1 MKLNYWMRQNIKAY
15 NNDSSSNEFAA
26 LLQQDL
32 DKRVTKESSLVD
44 AIVTKIEDKIV
55 LCDIGLKSE
64 ATINKSELTS
74 EEIETLKVGDKL
86 ELFIERLESKHG
98 EVIAS
103 REKAKRV
110 KSWNRIQ
117 KAFDDQTKVTGT
129 IKSSVKGGFACE
141 IFGIQAFVPSSQLA
155 DAPIRNPNDFINK
168 PLEFLIIKID
178 NIRMNVI
185 ASRRVLLE
193 ETKNVSKDE
202 ILAKFKVG
210 DIIKGKI
217 KAIQSYGAFV
227 SVESLD
233 CLLHTSEISHLRVS
247 APEEIFTIGEEVTAQ
262 ILEIDNTQK
271 RMSLSIK
278 AMSPDPYIGI
288 ENKYKVGEVYEVKIS
303 KLTDFGAFAEL
314 DAGIAGL
321 IHTSEIKHLNKNVN
335 PRTVFKVGD
344 VVKVKLKELDLEKK
358 KLVLSYKDTQENPI
372 EDFKKRYPI
381 NSILDAKIVNK
392 KEFGLFLNTGDSE
405 IDIFIHY
412 KQLDYS
418 ESSDA
423 LNNYKKGNTVK
434 FKIIDIKDDKVNGS
448 VRALLEDPFDVFKGK
463 RQGDV
468 VTAKVAEIL
477 DNYIRVNVGEKRF
490 SVIIR
495 KAEIAVEKADQR
507 TNRFAVG
514 DALDAM
520 IVLLDEKERKVEL
533 SVKKLEEKQT
543 KETIKKYKNVDSG
556 ASLADI
562 LGPAMLSEKKP
573 KKSKKDKKEE

>member
-1 MKLNYWMRQNIKAY
+1 MRQNIKAY

-129 IKSSVKGGFACE
+129 IKSSVKGGFSCE

-381 NSILDAKIVNK
+381 NSVLEAKIVNK

-423 LNNYKKGNTVK
+423 LNNYKKGDTVK

>member
-1 MKLNYWMRQNIKAY
+1 MQQNIKAY
-15 NNDSSSNEFAA
+15 NEDSSSNEFAS

-32 DKRVTKESSLVD
+32 DKRVTAESSLVNG
-44 AIVTKIEDKIV
+44 IVSRIEEKIILIDV
-55 LCDIGLKSE
+55 GLKSE
-64 ATINKSELTS
+64 GVINKSELTS
-74 EEIETLKVGDKL
+74 EELETLKVGDEL
-86 ELFIERLESKHG
+86 EVFIERLESKHG
-98 EVIAS
+98 EVILS

-155 DAPIRNPNDFINK
+155 DSPIRNPNDFINK

-193 ETKNVSKDE
+193 ESKNMSKDE
-202 ILAKFKVG
+202 VLAKFKVG
-210 DIIKGKI
+210 DVVKGKI

-247 APEEIFTIGEEVTAQ
+247 SPEEIFTVGEEVTAQ

-314 DAGIAGL
+314 DSGVAGL

-344 VVKVKLKELDLEKK
+344 KVLVKLKELDLEKK

-381 NSILDAKIVNK
+381 NTIVEAKIVNV
-392 KEFGLFLNTGDSE
+392 KEFGIFLNTGDSE

-418 ESSDA
+418 ESSEVIK
-423 LNNYKKGNTVK
+423 NYKKGDKVK
-434 FKIIDIKDDKVNGS
+434 FKIIDVKDDKVNGS
-448 VRALLEDPFDVFKGK
+448 VRALLTDPFEFYKDKKKG
-463 RQGDV
+463 DTIT
-468 VTAKVAEIL
+468 VTIAEIM
-477 DNYIRVNVGEKRF
+477 DSYIKVNAGEKRH
-490 SVIIR
+490 SSII
-495 KAEIAVEKADQR
+495 KKNEIAIEKADQR
-507 TNRFAVG
+507 SSRFAVS
-514 DALDAM
+514 DKIDVL
-520 IVLLDEKERKVEL
+520 IVNIDHLERKVEL
-533 SVKKLEEKQT
+533 SVRKLEEKLQ
-543 KETIKKYKNVDSG
+543 KEAIKKYSNVDSG
-556 ASLADI
+556 MALSDI
-562 LGPAMLSEKKP
+562 LGPALSAEKKP

>member
-1 MKLNYWMRQNIKAY
+1 MQHNIKAY
-15 NNDSSSNEFAA
+15 NDASSSNEFAA
-26 LLQQDL
+26 LLKSDL
-32 DKRVTKESSLVD
+32 DKRVTAESSLVNG
-44 AIVTKIEDKIV
+44 IVSRIEEKIILIDV
-55 LCDIGLKSE
+55 GLKSE
-64 ATINKSELTS
+64 GVINKSELTS
-74 EEIETLKVGDKL
+74 DELETLKVGQEL
-86 ELFIERLESKHG
+86 EVFIERLESKHG
-98 EVIAS
+98 EVILS

-129 IKSSVKGGFACE
+129 IKSSVKGGFSCE

-155 DAPIRNPNDFINK
+155 DSPIRNPNDFINK

-193 ETKNVSKDE
+193 ESKNQSKDE
-202 ILAKFKVG
+202 VIAKFKVG
-210 DIIKGKI
+210 DIVKGKI

-227 SVESLD
+227 SVDSLD
-233 CLLHTSEISHLRVS
+233 CLLHTSEISHLRVNS
-247 APEEIFTIGEEVTAQ
+247 PEEIFQVGEEVTAQ
-262 ILEIDNTQK
+262 IIEIDNVQK

-278 AMSPDPYIGI
+278 AMSPDPYIGV
-288 ENKYKVGEVYEVKIS
+288 ENKYKVGQIYEVKIS

-314 DAGIAGL
+314 DSGVAGL

-358 KLVLSYKDTQENPI
+358 KIVLSYKDTQENPI

-381 NSILDAKIVNK
+381 NTVLEAKIVNK

-423 LNNYKKGNTVK
+423 LTNYKKGDSVK

-463 RQGDV
+463 KKGDV
-468 VTAKVAEIL
+468 VTVKVAEIL

-490 SVIIR
+490 PIIIK
-495 KAEIAVEKADQR
+495 KAEIAIEKADQR

-520 IVLLDEKERKVEL
+520 IVTLEEKERKVEL
-533 SVKKLEEKQT
+533 SVKKLEEKQQ
-543 KETIKKYKNVDSG
+543 KETIAKFKNVDSG

-562 LGPAMLSEKKP
+562 LGPALKAEKKP
-573 KKSKKDKKEE
+573 KKSKKEE

>member
-1 MKLNYWMRQNIKAY
+1 MQHNIKAY
-15 NNDSSSNEFAA
+15 NDDSSSNEFAA
-26 LLQQDL
+26 LLKSDL
-32 DKRVTKESSLVD
+32 DKRVTAESSLVNG
-44 AIVTKIEDKIV
+44 IVSRIEEKIILIDV
-55 LCDIGLKSE
+55 GLKSE
-64 ATINKSELTS
+64 GVINKSELTS
-74 EEIETLKVGDKL
+74 DELETLKVGDEL
-86 ELFIERLESKHG
+86 EVFIERLESKHG
-98 EVIAS
+98 EVILS

-129 IKSSVKGGFACE
+129 IKSSVKGGFSCE

-193 ETKNVSKDE
+193 ESKNQSKDE
-202 ILAKFKVG
+202 VIAKFKVG
-210 DIIKGKI
+210 DIVKGKI

-227 SVESLD
+227 SVDSLD
-233 CLLHTSEISHLRVS
+233 CLLHTSEISHLRVNS
-247 APEEIFTIGEEVTAQ
+247 PEEIFTVGEEVTAQ
-262 ILEIDNTQK
+262 IIEIDNVQK

-288 ENKYKVGEVYEVKIS
+288 ENKYKVGEIYEVKIS

-314 DAGIAGL
+314 DSGVAGL

-358 KLVLSYKDTQENPI
+358 KIVLSYKDTQENPI

-381 NSILDAKIVNK
+381 NTVLKAKIVNK

-423 LNNYKKGNTVK
+423 LNNYKKGYSVK
-434 FKIIDIKDDKVNGS
+434 FKIIDIKYDKVNGS
-448 VRALLEDPFDVFKGK
+448 VRALLEDPFDIFKDK
-463 RQGDV
+463 KKGDV
-468 VTAKVAEIL
+468 VTVKVAEIL

-490 SVIIR
+490 PVIIK
-495 KAEIAVEKADQR
+495 KAEIAIEKADQR

-520 IVLLDEKERKVEL
+520 IVTLEEKERKVEL
-533 SVKKLEEKQT
+533 SVKKLEEKQQ
-543 KETIKKYKNVDSG
+543 KETIAKFKNVDSG

-562 LGPAMLSEKKP
+562 LGPALKAEKKP
-573 KKSKKDKKEE
+573 KKSKKEE

>member
-1 MKLNYWMRQNIKAY
+1 MRQNIKAY

-381 NSILDAKIVNK
+381 NTILEAKIVNK

-423 LNNYKKGNTVK
+423 LNNYKKGDTVK

>member
-1 MKLNYWMRQNIKAY
+1 MQHNIKAY
-15 NNDSSSNEFAA
+15 NQDSSSNEFAA
-26 LLQQDL
+26 LLKSDL
-32 DKRVTKESSLVD
+32 DKRVTAESSLVNG
-44 AIVTKIEDKIV
+44 IVSRIEEKIV
-55 LCDIGLKSE
+55 LIDVGLKSE
-64 ATINKSELTS
+64 GVINKSELTS
-74 EEIETLKVGDKL
+74 EELETLKVGQEL
-86 ELFIERLESKHG
+86 EVFIERLESKHG
-98 EVIAS
+98 EVILS

-178 NIRMNVI
+178 NVRMNVI

-193 ETKNVSKDE
+193 ESKNQSKDE
-202 ILAKFKVG
+202 VIAKFKVG
-210 DIIKGKI
+210 DIVKGRI

-233 CLLHTSEISHLRVS
+233 CLLHTSEISHLRVNS
-247 APEEIFTIGEEVTAQ
+247 PEEVFSVGEEVTAQ
-262 ILEIDNTQK
+262 IIEIDNAQK

-288 ENKYKVGEVYEVKIS
+288 ENKYKVGEIYEVKIS

-314 DAGIAGL
+314 DSGVAGL

-358 KLVLSYKDTQENPI
+358 KIVLSYKDTQENPI

-381 NSILDAKIVNK
+381 NTVLEAKIVNK

-423 LNNYKKGNTVK
+423 LNNYKKGDTVK

-448 VRALLEDPFDVFKGK
+448 VRALLEDPFDIFKDK
-463 RQGDV
+463 KKGDV
-468 VTAKVAEIL
+468 VTVKVAEIL

-490 SVIIR
+490 PVIIK
-495 KAEIAVEKADQR
+495 KAEIAIEKADQR

-520 IVLLDEKERKVEL
+520 IVALEEKERKVEL
-533 SVKKLEEKQT
+533 SVKKLEEKQQ
-543 KETIKKYKNVDSG
+543 KETIAKFKNVDSG

-562 LGPAMLSEKKP
+562 LGPALKAEKKP
-573 KKSKKDKKEE
+573 KKSKKEE

>member
-1 MKLNYWMRQNIKAY
+1 MQQNIKAY
-15 NNDSSSNEFAA
+15 NQDSSSNEFAA
-26 LLQQDL
+26 LLQEDL

-44 AIVTKIEDKIV
+44 AIVTKIEEKIV

-74 EEIETLKVGDKL
+74 EEIENLKVGDKL

-193 ETKNVSKDE
+193 ESKNVSKDE

-288 ENKYKVGEVYEVKIS
+288 ENKYKVGEIYEVKIS

-381 NSILDAKIVNK
+381 NTVLDAKIVNK

-423 LNNYKKGNTVK
+423 LNSYKKGDTVK

-448 VRALLEDPFDVFKGK
+448 VRALLEDPFDFFKGK
-463 RQGDV
+463 KQGDI

-520 IVLLDEKERKVEL
+520 IDLLDEKERKVEL

-562 LGPAMLSEKKP
+562 LGPAMQSEKKP

>member
-1 MKLNYWMRQNIKAY
+1 MRQNIKAY

-335 PRTVFKVGD
+335 PRNVFKVGD

-381 NSILDAKIVNK
+381 NSVLDAKIVNK

-423 LNNYKKGNTVK
+423 LNNYKKGDTVK

>member
-1 MKLNYWMRQNIKAY
+1 MQQNIKAY
-15 NNDSSSNEFAA
+15 NEDSSSNEFAS
-26 LLQQDL
+26 LLQEDL
-32 DKRVTKESSLVD
+32 NKRVTKESSLVD
-44 AIVTKIEDKIV
+44 AVVTKIDEKIILADV
-55 LCDIGLKSE
+55 GLKSE
-64 ATINKSELTS
+64 CTINKSEFTS
-74 EEIETLKVGDKL
+74 EEIETLKVGDKV
-86 ELFIERLESKHG
+86 ELFIERLESKFG

-155 DAPIRNPNDFINK
+155 DSPIRNPNDFINK

-193 ETKNVSKDE
+193 ESKNMSKDE
-202 ILAKFKVG
+202 VLAKFKVG
-210 DIIKGKI
+210 DVVKGKI

-247 APEEIFTIGEEVTAQ
+247 SPEEIFTVGEEVTAQ

-314 DAGIAGL
+314 DSGVAGL
-321 IHTSEIKHLNKNVN
+321 IHTSEIEHLNKNVN

-344 VVKVKLKELDLEKK
+344 KVLVKLKELDLEKK

-381 NSILDAKIVNK
+381 NTIVEAKIVNV
-392 KEFGLFLNTGDSE
+392 KEFGIFLNTGDSE

-418 ESSDA
+418 ESSEVIK
-423 LNNYKKGNTVK
+423 NYKKGDKVK
-434 FKIIDIKDDKVNGS
+434 FKIIDVKDDKVNGS
-448 VRALLEDPFDVFKGK
+448 VRALLTDPFEFYKDKKKG
-463 RQGDV
+463 DTIT
-468 VTAKVAEIL
+468 VTIAEIM
-477 DNYIRVNVGEKRF
+477 DSYIKVNAGEKRH
-490 SVIIR
+490 SSII
-495 KAEIAVEKADQR
+495 KKNEIAIEKADQR
-507 TNRFAVG
+507 SSRFAVS
-514 DALDAM
+514 DKIDVL
-520 IVLLDEKERKVEL
+520 IVNIDHLERKVEL
-533 SVKKLEEKQT
+533 SVRKLEEKLQ
-543 KETIKKYKNVDSG
+543 KEAIKKYSNVDSG
-556 ASLADI
+556 MALSDI
-562 LGPAMLSEKKP
+562 LGPALSAEKKP

>member
-1 MKLNYWMRQNIKAY
+1 MRQNIKAY

-288 ENKYKVGEVYEVKIS
+288 ENKYKVGEIYEVKIS

-381 NSILDAKIVNK
+381 NSVLDAKIVNK

-423 LNNYKKGNTVK
+423 LNNYKKGDTVK

>member
-1 MKLNYWMRQNIKAY
+1 MQHNIKAY
-15 NNDSSSNEFAA
+15 NDDSSSNEFAA
-26 LLQQDL
+26 LLKSDL
-32 DKRVTKESSLVD
+32 DKRVTAESSLVNG
-44 AIVTKIEDKIV
+44 IVSRIEEKIILIDV
-55 LCDIGLKSE
+55 GLKSE
-64 ATINKSELTS
+64 GVINKSELTS
-74 EEIETLKVGDKL
+74 DELETLKVGDEL
-86 ELFIERLESKHG
+86 EVFIERLESKHG
-98 EVIAS
+98 EVILS

-193 ETKNVSKDE
+193 ESKNQSKDE
-202 ILAKFKVG
+202 VIAKFKVG
-210 DIIKGKI
+210 DIVKGKI

-227 SVESLD
+227 SVDSLD
-233 CLLHTSEISHLRVS
+233 CLLHTSEISHLRVNS
-247 APEEIFTIGEEVTAQ
+247 PEEIFTVGEEVTAQ
-262 ILEIDNTQK
+262 IIEIDNVQK

-288 ENKYKVGEVYEVKIS
+288 ENKYKVGEIYEVKIS

-314 DAGIAGL
+314 DSGVAGL

-358 KLVLSYKDTQENPI
+358 KIVLSYKDTQENPI

-381 NSILDAKIVNK
+381 NTVLDAKIVNK

-423 LNNYKKGNTVK
+423 LNNYKKGDSVK

-448 VRALLEDPFDVFKGK
+448 VRALLEDPFDIFKDK
-463 RQGDV
+463 KKGDV
-468 VTAKVAEIL
+468 VTVKVAEIL

-490 SVIIR
+490 PVIIK
-495 KAEIAVEKADQR
+495 KAEIAIEKADQR

-520 IVLLDEKERKVEL
+520 IVTLEEKERKVEL
-533 SVKKLEEKQT
+533 SVKKLEEKQQ
-543 KETIKKYKNVDSG
+543 KETIAKYKNVDSG
-556 ASLADI
+556 AALADI
-562 LGPAMLSEKKP
+562 LGPALKAEKKP
-573 KKSKKDKKEE
+573 KKSKKEE

>member
-1 MKLNYWMRQNIKAY
+1 MRQNIKAY

-26 LLQQDL
+26 LLQEDL
-32 DKRVTKESSLVD
+32 NKRVTKESSLVD
-44 AIVTKIEDKIV
+44 AVVTKIDEKIILADV
-55 LCDIGLKSE
+55 GLKSE
-64 ATINKSELTS
+64 CTINKSEFTS
-74 EEIETLKVGDKL
+74 EEIETLKVGDKV
-86 ELFIERLESKHG
+86 ELFIERLESKFG

-178 NIRMNVI
+178 NVRMNVI

-202 ILAKFKVG
+202 VLAKFKVG
-210 DIIKGKI
+210 DIVKGKI

-247 APEEIFTIGEEVTAQ
+247 SPEEIFTIGEEVTAQ
-262 ILEIDNTQK
+262 IIEIDNTQK

-278 AMSPDPYIGI
+278 AMTPDPYIGI

-381 NSILDAKIVNK
+381 NTVLDAKIVNK

-423 LNNYKKGNTVK
+423 LNTYKKGDTVK

-448 VRALLEDPFDVFKGK
+448 VRALLEDPFDIFKDK
-463 RQGDV
+463 KKGDV

-490 SVIIR
+490 PVIIK

-520 IVLLDEKERKVEL
+520 IVHLDERERKVEL
-533 SVKKLEEKQT
+533 SVKKLEEKQQ
-543 KETIKKYKNVDSG
+543 KETIAKYKNVDSG
-556 ASLADI
+556 AALADI
-562 LGPAMLSEKKP
+562 LGPALKAEKKP

>member
-1 MKLNYWMRQNIKAY
+1 MQQNIKAY
-15 NNDSSSNEFAA
+15 NEDSSSNEFAS
-26 LLQQDL
+26 LLQEDL
-32 DKRVTKESSLVD
+32 NKRVTKESSLVD
-44 AIVTKIEDKIV
+44 AVVTKIDEKIILADV
-55 LCDIGLKSE
+55 GLKSE
-64 ATINKSELTS
+64 CTINKSEFTS
-74 EEIETLKVGDKL
+74 EEIESLKVGDKV
-86 ELFIERLESKHG
+86 ELFIERLESKFG

-155 DAPIRNPNDFINK
+155 DSPIRNPNDFINK

-193 ETKNVSKDE
+193 ESKNMSKDE
-202 ILAKFKVG
+202 VLAKFKVG
-210 DIIKGKI
+210 DVVKGKI

-247 APEEIFTIGEEVTAQ
+247 SPEEIFTVGEEVTAQ

-288 ENKYKVGEVYEVKIS
+288 ENKYKVGEIYEVKIS
-303 KLTDFGAFAEL
+303 KCTDFGAFAEL
-314 DAGIAGL
+314 DSGVAGL

-344 VVKVKLKELDLEKK
+344 KVLVKLKELDLEKK

-381 NSILDAKIVNK
+381 NTIVEAKIVNV
-392 KEFGLFLNTGDSE
+392 KEFGIFLNTGDSE

-418 ESSDA
+418 ESSEVIK
-423 LNNYKKGNTVK
+423 NYKKGDKVK
-434 FKIIDIKDDKVNGS
+434 FKIIDVKDDKVNGS
-448 VRALLEDPFDVFKGK
+448 VRALLTDPFEFYKDKKKG
-463 RQGDV
+463 DTIT
-468 VTAKVAEIL
+468 VTIAEIM
-477 DNYIRVNVGEKRF
+477 DSYIKVNAGEKRH
-490 SVIIR
+490 SSII
-495 KAEIAVEKADQR
+495 KKNEIAIEKADQR
-507 TNRFAVG
+507 SSRFAVS
-514 DALDAM
+514 DKIDVL
-520 IVLLDEKERKVEL
+520 IVNIDHLERKVEL
-533 SVKKLEEKQT
+533 SVRKLEEKLQ
-543 KETIKKYKNVDSG
+543 KEAIKKYSNVDSG
-556 ASLADI
+556 MALSDI
-562 LGPAMLSEKKP
+562 LGPALSAEKKP

>member
-1 MKLNYWMRQNIKAY
+1 MQHNIKAY
-15 NNDSSSNEFAA
+15 NDDSSSNEFAA
-26 LLQQDL
+26 LLKSDL
-32 DKRVTKESSLVD
+32 DKRVTAESSLVNG
-44 AIVTKIEDKIV
+44 IVSRIEEKIILIDV
-55 LCDIGLKSE
+55 GLKSE
-64 ATINKSELTS
+64 GVINKSELTS
-74 EEIETLKVGDKL
+74 DELETLKVGDEL
-86 ELFIERLESKHG
+86 EVFIERLESKHG
-98 EVIAS
+98 EVILS

-129 IKSSVKGGFACE
+129 IKSSVKGGFSCE

-193 ETKNVSKDE
+193 ESKNQSKDE
-202 ILAKFKVG
+202 VIAKFKVG
-210 DIIKGKI
+210 DIVKGKI

-227 SVESLD
+227 SVDSLD
-233 CLLHTSEISHLRVS
+233 CLLHTSEISHLRVNS
-247 APEEIFTIGEEVTAQ
+247 PEEIFQVGEEVTAQ
-262 ILEIDNTQK
+262 IIEIDNVQK

-278 AMSPDPYIGI
+278 AMSPDPYIGV
-288 ENKYKVGEVYEVKIS
+288 ENKYKVGEIYEVKIS

-314 DAGIAGL
+314 DSGVAGL

-358 KLVLSYKDTQENPI
+358 KIVLSYKDTQENPI

-381 NSILDAKIVNK
+381 NTVLEAKIVNK

-423 LNNYKKGNTVK
+423 LNNYKKGDSVK

-448 VRALLEDPFDVFKGK
+448 VRALLEDPFDVFKDK
-463 RQGDV
+463 KKGDV
-468 VTAKVAEIL
+468 VTVKVAEIL

-490 SVIIR
+490 PIIIK
-495 KAEIAVEKADQR
+495 KAEIAIEKADQR

-520 IVLLDEKERKVEL
+520 IVTLEEKERKVEL
-533 SVKKLEEKQT
+533 SVKKLEEKQQ
-543 KETIKKYKNVDSG
+543 KETIAKFKNVDSG

-562 LGPAMLSEKKP
+562 LGPALKAEKKP
-573 KKSKKDKKEE
+573 KKSKKKE

>member
-1 MKLNYWMRQNIKAY
+1 MRQNIKAY

-381 NSILDAKIVNK
+381 NSVLEAKIVNK

-423 LNNYKKGNTVK
+423 LNNYKKGDTVK

>member
-1 MKLNYWMRQNIKAY
+1 MRQNIKAY

-288 ENKYKVGEVYEVKIS
+288 EKKYKVGEVYEVKIS

-381 NSILDAKIVNK
+381 NSVLEAKIVNK

-423 LNNYKKGNTVK
+423 LNNYKKGDTVK

-463 RQGDV
+463 KKGDV

>member
-1 MKLNYWMRQNIKAY
+1 MRQNIKAY

-74 EEIETLKVGDKL
+74 EEIENLKVGDKL

-381 NSILDAKIVNK
+381 NSVLDAKIVNK

-423 LNNYKKGNTVK
+423 LNNYKKGDTVK

>member
-1 MKLNYWMRQNIKAY
+1 MRQNIKAY

-193 ETKNVSKDE
+193 ESKNVSKDE

-381 NSILDAKIVNK
+381 NSVLDAKIVNK

-423 LNNYKKGNTVK
+423 LNNYKKGDTVK

>member
-1 MKLNYWMRQNIKAY
+1 MRQNIKAY

-202 ILAKFKVG
+202 VLAKFKVG
-210 DIIKGKI
+210 DIVKGKI

-247 APEEIFTIGEEVTAQ
+247 SPEEIFTVGEEVTAQ
-262 ILEIDNTQK
+262 IIEIDNTQK

-278 AMSPDPYIGI
+278 AMTPDPYIGV
-288 ENKYKVGEVYEVKIS
+288 ENKYKVGEIYDVKIS

-381 NSILDAKIVNK
+381 NSVLEAKIVNK

-423 LNNYKKGNTVK
+423 LNNYKKGDTVK

>member
-1 MKLNYWMRQNIKAY
+1 MQHNIKAY
-15 NNDSSSNEFAA
+15 NDDSSSNEFAA
-26 LLQQDL
+26 LLKSDL
-32 DKRVTKESSLVD
+32 DKRVTAESSLVNG
-44 AIVTKIEDKIV
+44 IVSRIEEKIILIDV
-55 LCDIGLKSE
+55 GLKSE
-64 ATINKSELTS
+64 GVINKSELTS
-74 EEIETLKVGDKL
+74 DELETLKVGDEL
-86 ELFIERLESKHG
+86 EVFIERLESKHG
-98 EVIAS
+98 EVILS

-193 ETKNVSKDE
+193 ESKNQSKDE
-202 ILAKFKVG
+202 VIAKFKVG
-210 DIIKGKI
+210 DIVKGKI

-227 SVESLD
+227 SVDSLD
-233 CLLHTSEISHLRVS
+233 CLLHTSEISHLRVNS
-247 APEEIFTIGEEVTAQ
+247 PEEIFTVGEEVTAQ
-262 ILEIDNTQK
+262 IIEIDNVQK

-288 ENKYKVGEVYEVKIS
+288 ENKYKVGEIYEVKIS

-314 DAGIAGL
+314 DSGVAGL

-358 KLVLSYKDTQENPI
+358 KIVLSYKDTQENPI

-381 NSILDAKIVNK
+381 NTVLKAKIVNK

-423 LNNYKKGNTVK
+423 LNNYKKGDAVK

-448 VRALLEDPFDVFKGK
+448 VRALLEDPFDIFKDK
-463 RQGDV
+463 KKGDV
-468 VTAKVAEIL
+468 VTVKVAEIL

-490 SVIIR
+490 PVIIK
-495 KAEIAVEKADQR
+495 KAEIAIEKADQR

-520 IVLLDEKERKVEL
+520 IVTLEEKERKVEL
-533 SVKKLEEKQT
+533 SVKKLEEKQQ
-543 KETIKKYKNVDSG
+543 KETIAKFKNVDSG

-562 LGPAMLSEKKP
+562 LGPALKAEKKP
-573 KKSKKDKKEE
+573 KKSKKEE

>member
-288 ENKYKVGEVYEVKIS
+288 ENKYKVGEIYEVKIS

-381 NSILDAKIVNK
+381 NSVLEAKIVNK

-423 LNNYKKGNTVK
+423 LNNYKKGDTVK

>member
-1 MKLNYWMRQNIKAY
+1 MKLNDWMQQNIKAY
-15 NNDSSSNEFAA
+15 NQDASSAEFAA

-247 APEEIFTIGEEVTAQ
+247 APEEIFTVGEEVTAQ

-381 NSILDAKIVNK
+381 NTALEAKIVNK

-423 LNNYKKGNTVK
+423 LNNYKKGDTVK

-463 RQGDV
+463 KKGDV